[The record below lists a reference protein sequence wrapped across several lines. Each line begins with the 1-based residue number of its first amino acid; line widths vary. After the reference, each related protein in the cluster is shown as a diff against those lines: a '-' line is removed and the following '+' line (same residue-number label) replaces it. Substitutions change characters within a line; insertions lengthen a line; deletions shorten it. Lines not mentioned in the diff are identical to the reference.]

1 MDYSSANTSLWNI
14 IIQFG
19 ILAATILLSN
29 FLRRKVPF
37 IKKSLMP
44 TAVIG
49 GFLLLIMRWTG
60 LFGFD
65 MQFMEILIYHGIALG
80 FIAMSLRIPAQNT
93 EEKGSLIGLKSG
105 AIIVGSYLVQA
116 ITGISISLALAL
128 TLQPGLFK
136 AAGILLPMGFGQGPG
151 QANNV
156 GATYEAAGFIG
167 GRSFGLSLAAAGYLC
182 ACVIGIITLKRL
194 SVQGK
199 IQKACTDNL
208 SGAGIVETFADE
220 GEIPVSESIDKFSI
234 QMALVML
241 VYLGTY
247 FVTLGITTLLTDYFP
262 DVAAMLNMLFWGFNF
277 ITGSALAI
285 LTRVILKH
293 LKIAKVMTRQYQN
306 NYLLSRISGL
316 FFDAM
321 IVAGI
326 ASIDIGDLSGLW
338 LPFLLLTIAGGTVTW
353 FYLVW
358 VCRRV
363 YKSYFYQGLLSM
375 YGMMTGT
382 ISSGVLLL
390 REIDPDFETPAANN
404 LISGSGFA
412 IIFGAPLL
420 VFIGMACKSGMMT
433 VITLG
438 LCVVYFSLLMLF
450 LFKISK

>member
-1 MDYSSANTSLWNI
+1 MDYSRANASLWNV

-29 FLRRKVPF
+29 LLRRKVPF

-60 LFGFD
+60 LFSFD

-80 FIAMSLRIPAQNT
+80 FIAMSLRIPAQNA

-116 ITGISISLALAL
+116 IAGISISLALAL
-128 TLQPGLFK
+128 TIQPGLFK

-247 FVTLGITTLLTDYFP
+247 FVTLGVTTMLTDYFP
-262 DVAAMLNMLFWGFNF
+262 GVAAMLNMLFWGFNF

-285 LTRVILKH
+285 LTRVILKN
-293 LKIAKVMTRQYQN
+293 LKIAKIMTRQYQN

-338 LPFLLLTIAGGTVTW
+338 LLFLLLTIAGGTVTW
-353 FYLVW
+353 AYLVW

-363 YKSYFYQGLLSM
+363 YKNYFYEGLLSM

-420 VFIGMACKSGMMT
+420 IFIGMACKSGAMT

>member
-1 MDYSSANTSLWNI
+1 ME
-14 IIQFG
+14 
-19 ILAATILLSN
+19 
-29 FLRRKVPF
+29 
-37 IKKSLMP
+37 
-44 TAVIG
+44 
-49 GFLLLIMRWTG
+49 LI
-60 LFGFD
+60 
-65 MQFMEILIYHGIALG
+65 
-80 FIAMSLRIPAQNT
+80 
-93 EEKGSLIGLKSG
+93 
-105 AIIVGSYLVQA
+105 
-116 ITGISISLALAL
+116 
-128 TLQPGLFK
+128 
-136 AAGILLPMGFGQGPG
+136 
-151 QANNV
+151 
-156 GATYEAAGFIG
+156 
-167 GRSFGLSLAAAGYLC
+167 
-182 ACVIGIITLKRL
+182 
-194 SVQGK
+194 
-199 IQKACTDNL
+199 
-208 SGAGIVETFADE
+208 
-220 GEIPVSESIDKFSI
+220 
-234 QMALVML
+234 ML

-247 FVTLGITTLLTDYFP
+247 FVTLGITTFLTAYFP